1 MAIYFTATSTP
12 LTLGVLP
19 LVLIR
24 VCCTPSLNRYQPRLV
39 YDDSSSLL
47 SGVFDSNL
55 ISTICRFY
63 PTYIYYHQY
72 QFNRRMSEVGRRRF
86 LLNQWYNL
94 ATLQGKEDPSMK
106 FELQKFLLVTR
117 ELHDIHEIF
126 LTKCPSGLL
135 NGLQAKRLRTGLAPF
150 LMDSLV
156 CVQVGNYHWSE
167 ECLGLTVGDLIFVKH
182 SNRLRGAV
190 RLCLPLNTILS
201 GMSYPCQIYFMSCR
215 VVSFYVLSTFA
226 LL

>member
-1 MAIYFTATSTP
+1 
-12 LTLGVLP
+12 
-19 LVLIR
+19 
-24 VCCTPSLNRYQPRLV
+24 
-39 YDDSSSLL
+39 
-47 SGVFDSNL
+47 
-55 ISTICRFY
+55 
-63 PTYIYYHQY
+63 
-72 QFNRRMSEVGRRRF
+72 MSEVGRRRF
-86 LLNQWYNL
+86 LLNQWYNH
-94 ATLQGKEDPSMK
+94 ATLQGKQDPSMK
-106 FELQKFLLVTR
+106 FEIQKFLTVTR

-150 LMDSLV
+150 LMDSLA

-201 GMSYPCQIYFMSCR
+201 GMSHLCYIVSCHSILHRLLHRNMKCMSGHVIASYLIVERPLYIANQI
-215 VVSFYVLSTFA
+215 VLP
-226 LL
+226 